1 MFKVIFDNET
11 DTQCYEVPAIE
22 AGARFATREEAHE
35 ALKAVGYKKDN
46 EDWSEPG
53 DYWERTGD
61 QSWYIWYKS
70 AEVVPTSAKETCI
83 W

>member
-11 DTQCYEVPAIE
+11 DTQCYESPAIE

-46 EDWSEPG
+46 SEEDWSEPG
-53 DYWERTGD
+53 DCWERPVTT
-61 QSWYIWYKS
+61 WYKC
-70 AEVVPTSAKETCI
+70 AEVGGAASKETCL